1 MALEVLEKEKWKMKA
16 AWRSGFVKGQEVG
29 KGLRAFLRRSERHTK
44 QRTREKRAHGRAGK
58 RRGSLDPR
66 VGLGLAAV
74 FITAFIS
81 IMVVAMIQPTVDQSI
96 PANNT
101 LRPAYD
107 TFTSYVGKSFS
118 MWGLAI
124 FVSVLGLVV
133 GAIYAFWRG

>member
-1 MALEVLEKEKWKMKA
+1 MFEDVRNRVKA
-16 AWRSGFVKGQEVG
+16 AWKSGFEMG
-29 KGLRAFLRRSERHTK
+29 KALG
-44 QRTREKRAHGRAGK
+44 KRK

-74 FITAFIS
+74 FITAFIVL
-81 IMVVAMIQPTVDQSI
+81 MVVAIIQPTVDQNI
-96 PANNT
+96 PTNST
-101 LRPAYD
+101 LRPAYES
-107 TFTSYVGKSFS
+107 FTSYVGKSFD